1 MKKNKNVAK
10 NKKVIIITILIFLIF
25 FGIIELSLS
34 NKDIFNKKES
44 YRYFT
49 GNIYTANH
57 AANML
62 DCVYEEKNIIISPY
76 NVNNSLALLY
86 NVTDNNSK
94 KELKYYF
101 KKDLK
106 SVNEEIIEK
115 NSNISFDEI
124 LNNKYNKL
132 YEEYIK
138 ELYDKSYDDLT
149 IETIKLL
156 SNQEKIEILT
166 IIKKANLSLERQ
178 DSLNNLSEKEIK
190 NYKLTEKEISYN
202 NYYLKEQLDD
212 VFIKYESYQIKN
224 EIINYTELF
233 TNGIKINNEIKDN
246 NFLKSIPIT
255 ELQGDT
261 STYAKQINDSIKNI
275 TSDNISRIIN
285 EDEIK
290 ENEIIITN
298 TLHFNY
304 KWSEEFKSDKIT
316 DTEFYKFN
324 NEIEAVEMMY
334 DIETSYYENSYA
346 KAFSK
351 DFENNKY
358 SFVAILPNEFNDF
371 SLSSINI
378 DNLLLSEKKAKVLIG
393 IPKFSYQSEINIKN
407 IASSYNINEVFSEK
421 ANLTGL
427 TDDKTKINKVIQKN
441 KINIGEK
448 GTVNSSM
455 SQDSLK
461 TFSEEEYNKSII
473 LNRPFAFLI
482 RNNESNE
489 IILIGKVISPNES
502 S

>member
-1 MKKNKNVAK
+1 
-10 NKKVIIITILIFLIF
+10 
-25 FGIIELSLS
+25 
-34 NKDIFNKKES
+34 
-44 YRYFT
+44 
-49 GNIYTANH
+49 
-57 AANML
+57 
-62 DCVYEEKNIIISPY
+62 
-76 NVNNSLALLY
+76 
-86 NVTDNNSK
+86 
-94 KELKYYF
+94 
-101 KKDLK
+101 
-106 SVNEEIIEK
+106 
-115 NSNISFDEI
+115 
-124 LNNKYNKL
+124 
-132 YEEYIK
+132 
-138 ELYDKSYDDLT
+138 
-149 IETIKLL
+149 
-156 SNQEKIEILT
+156 
-166 IIKKANLSLERQ
+166 
-178 DSLNNLSEKEIK
+178 
-190 NYKLTEKEISYN
+190 
-202 NYYLKEQLDD
+202 
-212 VFIKYESYQIKN
+212 
-224 EIINYTELF
+224 
-233 TNGIKINNEIKDN
+233 
-246 NFLKSIPIT
+246 
-255 ELQGDT
+255 
-261 STYAKQINDSIKNI
+261 
-275 TSDNISRIIN
+275 
-285 EDEIK
+285 
-290 ENEIIITN
+290 
-298 TLHFNY
+298 
-304 KWSEEFKSDKIT
+304 
-316 DTEFYKFN
+316 
-324 NEIEAVEMMY
+324 MY

-482 RNNESNE
+482 RNNETNE